1 MPYNNIRMMLKNF
14 FSMLD
19 DELNAVSDS
28 IISHQH
34 NNVQQY
40 QDVQEC
46 AHLGSEGGAL
56 QFSRKAP
63 VLGRASD
70 HANVPSEQDS
80 FIASTDTQTI
90 QC

>member
-1 MPYNNIRMMLKNF
+1 MPYNNIRMMLKKF

-19 DELNAVSDS
+19 EELNAVSDS

-46 AHLGSEGGAL
+46 AHLGSEGGTL
-56 QFSRKAP
+56 
-63 VLGRASD
+63 
-70 HANVPSEQDS
+70 
-80 FIASTDTQTI
+80 
-90 QC
+90 

>member
-1 MPYNNIRMMLKNF
+1 MLLLKNF
-14 FSMLD
+14 FFRAL

-34 NNVQQY
+34 NVQQY

-46 AHLGSEGGAL
+46 PLLGPEGCPL
-56 QFSRKAP
+56 QLSRKTP
-63 VLGRASD
+63 VLGRAND
-70 HANVPSEQDS
+70 NGPEQNS
-80 FIASTDTQTI
+80 FIASTDISTI

>member
-28 IISHQH
+28 IISYQH

-46 AHLGSEGGAL
+46 AHLGSEAGAL
-56 QFSRKAP
+56 QFSREAS
-63 VLGRASD
+63 VMGRASD
-70 HANVPSEQDS
+70 NVPSEQIS
-80 FIASTDTQTI
+80 FIESTDPPTI

>member
-14 FSMLD
+14 FFVLE

-34 NNVQQY
+34 NVQQY
-40 QDVQEC
+40 QDVKEC

-70 HANVPSEQDS
+70 NANVPAEQNS
-80 FIASTDTQTI
+80 FIESTDPPTI

>member
-34 NNVQQY
+34 KNVQQY

-70 HANVPSEQDS
+70 NVSSEQIS
-80 FIASTDTQTI
+80 FIESTDTPTI

>member
-14 FSMLD
+14 FFVLE

-28 IISHQH
+28 IVSHQH
-34 NNVQQY
+34 NVQQY
-40 QDVQEC
+40 QDVKEC

-56 QFSRKAP
+56 KLSRKAP

-70 HANVPSEQDS
+70 HVPSEQNS
-80 FIASTDTQTI
+80 FSASTDTPTI

>member
-1 MPYNNIRMMLKNF
+1 MMLKNF
-14 FSMLD
+14 FFVLE

-34 NNVQQY
+34 NVQQY
-40 QDVQEC
+40 QDVKEC

-70 HANVPSEQDS
+70 NAPSEQNS
-80 FIASTDTQTI
+80 FSASTDHPTI